1 MTWEEIGRTDVV
13 SRLRE
18 LLAKYGDA
26 QEVPNGNAAALVDQL
41 ESATDGELFK
51 MVDEDLGIL

>member
-1 MTWEEIGRTDVV
+1 MV